1 MAAFGLPKGTP
12 DEAAARDRAIAAATL
27 RATLVPLSVLESVPA
42 ALALAAEVAEHGNAN
57 SLSDAGV
64 AALTLMAGAEGA
76 YYNVLIN
83 LAALA
88 GLPEAA
94 APDVPTCARAPT
106 AALARCEAAAAAI
119 RTSCAGGWPA
129 DGIDLPA

>member
-1 MAAFGLPKGTP
+1 MAAFGLPKATP
-12 DEAAARDRAIAAATL
+12 AEAAARNAAVAAATL
-27 RATLVPLSVLESVPA
+27 HATMVPLSVLERVPA
-42 ALALAAEVAEHGNAN
+42 ALDLAAEVAEHGNAN

-88 GLPEAA
+88 ELPEAA
-94 APDVPTCARAPT
+94 APADLRPRAD
-106 AALARCEAAAAAI
+106 AALARCETAATTI
-119 RTSCAGGWPA
+119 RTSVRRRLAG
-129 DGIDLPA
+129 